1 MDIEVTSIEQ
11 KIERFIS
18 MLEAMGS
25 SAGNQRLREA
35 LGWPEATYDSVKQ
48 QLLAD
53 NRIVTGRGRGG
64 SVAIRETIGAMKER
78 IINSLTLLDVGFT
91 RWNQ

>member
-18 MLEAMGS
+18 MLETMGG

-35 LGWPEATYDSVKQ
+35 LGWQESSYDSIKQ
-48 QLLAD
+48 
-53 NRIVTGRGRGG
+53 
-64 SVAIRETIGAMKER
+64 
-78 IINSLTLLDVGFT
+78 
-91 RWNQ
+91 